1 MNKFKAIVLGVS
13 APVAGL
19 IFSDAAQAKW
29 VSSWAAGSIP
39 PGPKAASFSNQTLR
53 QVVRLS
59 AGGDA
64 LQVRFTNVFG
74 AAPLAIGAARIV
86 FLDQAGKEIA
96 GTSRTLTFDGA
107 RTATMAR
114 GAPLLSDT
122 LKIKVP
128 ALARMAISLY
138 LPGDT
143 GPCSCHN
150 AAIDDTQ
157 VSAPGDFTS
166 GPFEPASVIK
176 DRAFLASVD
185 VDAPGDAA
193 TIVAFGDSITNGTGS
208 TWGGNRRW
216 PDQLADRLI
225 ALNGR
230 VWGVANEGISGN
242 RVLGDGTGE
251 SALTRLDRDVFS
263 LPNVKVLILFEGIN
277 DIGRSY
283 AHYQGEAAEAQKT
296 LPARL
301 TDPAQMIAAY
311 RQIIDRAHQ
320 HGIKVFGATIAP
332 FKGASYYSP
341 EGDAAR
347 QEINRFI
354 RTSGA
359 FDAVLDFD
367 KALADPNDASSMR
380 PGYHAGDHL
389 HGSDAGYKAVVD
401 SIDLKL
407 FDASS
412 SKNKR

>member
-1 MNKFKAIVLGVS
+1 MNKFKAIVIGVS
-13 APVAGL
+13 APVAAL
-19 IFSDAAQAKW
+19 MFSGAAQAKW

-39 PGPKAASFSNQTLR
+39 PGPKAASFSNQTVR

-64 LQVRFTNVFG
+64 LRVRFTNAFG

-86 FLDQAGKEIA
+86 FLDQDGKEIA
-96 GTSRTLTFDGA
+96 GTGRPLTFDGG
-107 RTATMAR
+107 RSATIAR
-114 GAPLLSDT
+114 GAPLLSDVV
-122 LKIKVP
+122 KIKAP

-143 GPCSCHN
+143 GPCTCHN

-157 VSAPGDFTS
+157 VSVPGDFTS
-166 GPFEPASVIK
+166 GPFAPASIVK

-193 TIVAFGDSITNGTGS
+193 TIVTFGDSITNGTGS
-208 TWGGNRRW
+208 TSGGNRRW

-230 VWGVANEGISGN
+230 VWGVANQGISGN

-283 AHYQGEAAEAQKT
+283 AHYQGAAAEAQKN

-320 HGIKVFGATIAP
+320 HGIRVFGATIAP

-347 QEINRFI
+347 QAINRFI

-367 KALADPNDASSMR
+367 KALADPNDPSSIR

-389 HGSDAGYKAVVD
+389 HGSDAGYKSVVD

-407 FDASS
+407 FNEAPFE
-412 SKNKR
+412 NKK

>member
-1 MNKFKAIVLGVS
+1 MRKLLQIILGVLFTVFAVTS
-13 APVAGL
+13 NGTAE
-19 IFSDAAQAKW
+19 AKW
-29 VSSWAAGSIP
+29 VASWAAGSIP

-59 AGGDA
+59 AGGAA
-64 LQVRFTNVFG
+64 LRVRLTNAFG
-74 AAPLAIGAARIV
+74 AAPLAIGGARIV
-86 FLDQAGKEIA
+86 FLDQNGNEIA
-96 GTSRTLTFDGA
+96 GTRRQLTFDGA
-107 RTATMAR
+107 RTATIAR

-122 LKIKVP
+122 VKIAVP
-128 ALARMAISLY
+128 ARARTAISLY

-143 GPCSCHN
+143 GPCTCHN

-157 VSAPGDFTS
+157 VSEPGDFTA
-166 GPFEPASVIK
+166 GPFDPATVIK

-193 TIVAFGDSITNGTGS
+193 TVVAFGDSITNGTGS

-216 PDQLADRLI
+216 PDQLADRLA
-225 ALNGR
+225 ALDGR
-230 VWGVANEGISGN
+230 VWGVANAGISGN

-283 AHYQGEAAEAQKT
+283 AHYEGAAAEIQKT
-296 LPARL
+296 LQGRL
-301 TDPAQMIAAY
+301 TAAAQMIAAY
-311 RQIIDRAHQ
+311 RQIIARAHQ
-320 HGIKVFGATIAP
+320 HDIRVFGATIAP
-332 FKGASYYSP
+332 FKGASYWSP
-341 EGDAAR
+341 EGEAVR

-367 KALADPNDASSMR
+367 KVLADPADPVSMR

-389 HGSDAGYKAVVD
+389 HGSDDGYKAVTD
-401 SIDLKL
+401 SIDLNL
-407 FDASS
+407 F
-412 SKNKR
+412 K